1 YTASLLVEFAFGL
14 LLSRALF
21 FRNATLG
28 LLSAAAGLA
37 VLLSWGLDTDTPQWR
52 VLFWGVPAAA
62 IVAGLLAVE
71 RAGMFPQNALWPL
84 EKLGDASYSL
94 YLTHGIVLG
103 ILGKVLGDHNGLSG
117 VIVALA
123 ASIAVAM
130 LCYQFFERPAGQIL
144 RSIIARPAP
153 VKADV

>member
-1 YTASLLVEFAFGL
+1 DPTGKVLPLVAVGWTLNYEMFFYLLFALGLRLGWPILAPVLIICALAAIGWALRPQAVIPHFYTASLLVEFAFGL

-71 RAGMFPQNALWPL
+71 RAGMFPQNALW
-84 EKLGDASYSL
+84 
-94 YLTHGIVLG
+94 
-103 ILGKVLGDHNGLSG
+103 
-117 VIVALA
+117 
-123 ASIAVAM
+123 
-130 LCYQFFERPAGQIL
+130 
-144 RSIIARPAP
+144 
-153 VKADV
+153 